1 MTATLEYPVALDNAP
16 APSGLAGFLATFGIR
31 RAFSYDG
38 VGEADAAPIS
48 RSVRDA
54 LRRRVN
60 AVADSPTARRQRSL
74 YAYAAAQGVISR
86 VHSIKADA
94 IRASGEAVTAILAG
108 LPAGAR
114 VLDLGC
120 STGHLSLWY
129 AHRFPHLQIVGCDFV
144 PEAIDQAREAAAAR
158 GITNAR
164 FEVADLAVGL
174 PDGLF
179 DAVISTQGMT
189 SVDGDRAAVV
199 AHAATALRQGGQLV
213 GVEILPNAPAA
224 TAFIDGA
231 ASVGLALVG
240 ATMAPFEDG
249 FVPGAYPVLTFVRG
263 GEPIE
268 VDIAGLYERAL
279 VDLRRRHFRALGW
292 TDEEIEEN
300 RVMRAARGECDECSS
315 CGA

>member
-1 MTATLEYPVALDNAP
+1 MTATLEYPVATDTAP
-16 APSGLAGFLATFGIR
+16 APAGLAGFLATFGIR
-31 RAFSYDG
+31 RAFAYDG
-38 VGEADAAPIS
+38 VGEADTAPMT

-74 YAYAAAQGVISR
+74 YAYATAQGVISH

-94 IRASGEAVTAILAG
+94 IRASGEAVTAALAG

-120 STGHLSLWY
+120 NTGHLALWY
-129 AHRFPHLQIVGCDFV
+129 AHQFPHLEIVGCDFV
-144 PEAIDQAREAAAAR
+144 PEAIDKARQAAAER
-158 GITNAR
+158 GIANVR

-174 PDGLF
+174 PEGPF
-179 DAVISTQGMT
+179 DVVTSTQGIT
-189 SVDGDRAAVV
+189 SVDGDRVAVLAHVV
-199 AHAATALRQGGQLV
+199 AALRQGGQLV

-249 FVPGAYPVLTFVRG
+249 FVPGAYPVLTFGKGAEVV
-263 GEPIE
+263 E
-268 VDIAGLYERAL
+268 VDIAGLYEAAL

-292 TDEEIEEN
+292 TDEEIVEN
-300 RVMRAARGECDECSS
+300 RVIRAARGECDECGG

>member
-1 MTATLEYPVALDNAP
+1 MTATLESPVATDT
-16 APSGLAGFLATFGIR
+16 APSPAGLAGFLATFGIR

-38 VGEADAAPIS
+38 VGEADASPMT

-74 YAYAAAQGVISR
+74 YAYAATQGVISR

-94 IRASGEAVTAILAG
+94 IRASGEAVTTILAG

-120 STGHLSLWY
+120 NTGHLALWY
-129 AHRFPHLQIVGCDFV
+129 AHQFPHLEVVGCDFV
-144 PEAIDQAREAAAAR
+144 PEAIDQARQTAAER
-158 GITNAR
+158 GISNVR

-174 PDGLF
+174 PDGPF
-179 DAVISTQGMT
+179 DAVISTQGIT

-199 AHAATALRQGGQLV
+199 TRAAAALRQGGHLV

-249 FVPGAYPVLTFVRG
+249 FVPGAYPVLIFAKG
-263 GEPIE
+263 AEAIE
-268 VDIAGLYERAL
+268 VDIVGLYEEAL

-300 RVMRAARGECDECSS
+300 RAIRAAGGECNG
-315 CGA
+315 CGGCEA

>member
-1 MTATLEYPVALDNAP
+1 MTALLDKPIAPDTAP
-16 APSGLAGFLATFGIR
+16 APAGLATFLSTFGIR

-38 VGEADAAPIS
+38 AGEGGAAPIS
-48 RSVRDA
+48 RPVRDA
-54 LRRRVN
+54 LRRRVD
-60 AVADSPTARRQRSL
+60 AVAESPTARRQRSL
-74 YAYAAAQGVISR
+74 YAYAAAQGVISH

-94 IRASGEAVTAILAG
+94 IRASGEAVTDALAN
-108 LPAGAR
+108 LPAGTR

-129 AHRFPHLQIVGCDFV
+129 AHRFPHFQVVGCDFV
-144 PEAIDQAREAAAAR
+144 PEAIDQASEAAAAR

-174 PDGLF
+174 PEGPF
-179 DAVISTQGMT
+179 DAVISTQGIT

-199 AHAATALRQGGQLV
+199 AHAATALRQGGQLI
-213 GVEILPNAPAA
+213 GVEILPNASKA

-249 FVPGAYPVLTFVRG
+249 FVPGAYPVLTFVKG
-263 GEPIE
+263 TEPIE
-268 VDIAGLYERAL
+268 VDIAGLYEATL
-279 VDLRRRHFRALGW
+279 VELRRRHFRALGW

-300 RVMRAARGECDECSS
+300 RVMRAARGECDECGG